1 MEKLGLEAREGG
13 GNSEMQGCDGVGM
26 TSVSVWDPS
35 GTHGW
40 RFYLKECIKRL
51 DAFRV

>member
-1 MEKLGLEAREGG
+1 
-13 GNSEMQGCDGVGM
+13 MQGCDGVGM
-26 TSVSVWDPS
+26 TSIWDPS

-40 RFYLKECIKRL
+40 RFYLEECIGRL